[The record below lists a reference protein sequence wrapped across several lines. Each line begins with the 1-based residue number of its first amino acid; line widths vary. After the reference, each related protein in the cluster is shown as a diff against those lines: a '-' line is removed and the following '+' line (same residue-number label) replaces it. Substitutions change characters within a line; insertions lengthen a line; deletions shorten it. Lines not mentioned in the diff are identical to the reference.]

1 MKRIFVLALAILV
14 CAAGFGQDK
23 DVDMSKY
30 KDVKAEKM
38 VREDLPENAAQ
49 MLKDTG
55 IYKM

>member
-1 MKRIFVLALAILV
+1 MT
-14 CAAGFGQDK
+14 
-23 DVDMSKY
+23 KY